1 MTFTCEYLDIFK
13 NIRSSAEYMILYEEE
28 NIVDLFIFEVNGN
41 KCICY
46 NDLICIGQNQWK
58 FFVIIFF

>member
-28 NIVDLFIFEVNGN
+28 NIVDLFIFEVKGN
-41 KCICY
+41 K
-46 NDLICIGQNQWK
+46 
-58 FFVIIFF
+58 